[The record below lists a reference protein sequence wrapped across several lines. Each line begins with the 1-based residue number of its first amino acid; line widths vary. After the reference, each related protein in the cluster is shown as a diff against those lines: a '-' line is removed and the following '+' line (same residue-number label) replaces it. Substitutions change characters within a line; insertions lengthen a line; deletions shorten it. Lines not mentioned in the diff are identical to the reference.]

1 MNPMPTLRNAHPAD
15 IHDVRLLLK
24 GCKLPDGG
32 IEDQLADAFMVAEQ
46 DGEIIGVAGIEIC
59 GDQGLLRSVAVSEP
73 YRRKSVGRLLVKECL
88 ARARRRGVTEIYLLT
103 IDAQGYFE
111 ALGFTAVSRD
121 RVPHNITKS
130 HEFVSLCP
138 ETATVMVLL
147 SPWLRPEPR
156 ANP

>member
-32 IEDQLADAFMVAEQ
+32 IEDQLADAFTVAEQ
-46 DGEIIGVAGIEIC
+46 DGAIIGVAGIEIY
-59 GDQGLLRSVAVSEP
+59 GDHGLLRSVAVSKP
-73 YRRKSVGRLLVKECL
+73 YRGKSVGRLLVKECL
-88 ARARRRGVTEIYLLT
+88 ARARRRGVSDIYLLT

-121 RVPHNITKS
+121 QVPHNITKS

-138 ETATVMVLL
+138 ETAIAMVLL
-147 SPWLRPEPR
+147 SSQFAPETKT
-156 ANP
+156 NP